1 MFPGLSL
8 FGIPFIWRLFML
20 KNYAQKI
27 LEVSPNLRI
36 DSVIL
41 NENGQNNTVIEV
53 NNELIFRFP
62 KYQQGIKELHEE
74 TRLLKY
80 IYKYITLDIP
90 NPIYESLE
98 SQTVG
103 EIFVGYRKIPGKTFD
118 MQAFHSMGHDDLDV
132 IANQLA
138 QFLFEL
144 HSIPLQEEFVDH
156 HYQKNQY
163 KYWEDMYIR
172 IQEKL
177 FRYMSNESQVF
188 IRKHFED
195 FLNDTMNFQYKPAFV
210 HGDFGVGNILIDYH
224 LPKVAGVIDFGG
236 SHVGDPAVDAAAII
250 SGYGE
255 DFLKQM
261 YKFYPGL
268 QSAESRMRFYRGTF
282 ALQEA
287 LFGIENNDEEAFKNG
302 IFNYQ

>member
-1 MFPGLSL
+1 
-8 FGIPFIWRLFML
+8 ML

-27 LEVSPNLRI
+27 LEVYPNLQI
-36 DSVIL
+36 NSVIL

-53 NNELIFRFP
+53 NHELIFRFP

-74 TRLLKY
+74 TRLLKF

-90 NPIYESLE
+90 NPIYQNLE

-103 EIFVGYRKIPGKTFD
+103 EVFVGYRKIPGKTFD
-118 MQAFHSMGHDDLDV
+118 MQAFHSMGHEDLCV
-132 IANQLA
+132 IANQLS
-138 QFLFEL
+138 QFLLEL
-144 HSIPLQEEFVDH
+144 HNIPLQEEFKDH
-156 HYQKNQY
+156 LYQQNQY
-163 KYWEDMYIR
+163 KYWENMYKR

-177 FRYMSNESQVF
+177 FRYISNENQIRV
-188 IRKHFED
+188 RKHFED
-195 FLNDTMNFQYKPAFV
+195 FLNDRMNFQYKPAIV
-210 HGDFGVGNILIDYH
+210 HGDFGVGNILIDLK
-224 LPKVAGVIDFGG
+224 LPKVAGIIDFGG

-261 YKFYPGL
+261 YGFYPGF
-268 QSAESRMRFYRGTF
+268 QSTESRMRFYLGTF

-287 LFGIENNDEEAFKNG
+287 LFGIENNDEQAFKNG